1 MTFFTIFVRPMR
13 GTLLTI
19 ATLFWAT
26 TLCAQQ
32 PLKPRIDMPYSVNQL
47 RNQRLESRKGN
58 GQTNNGYR
66 LFMGLSNSRSEA
78 IALQQEINLTLGG
91 SFIAEVVYDE
101 PNFKLYI
108 GRYYSQAEANRALY
122 SIRPYYPACRSIRLP
137 LPLPNSA
144 P

>member
-1 MTFFTIFVRPMR
+1 MTFFAIFVRPMR

-32 PLKPRIDMPYSVNQL
+32 PLKPRIDMPYAVSQL

-58 GQTNNGYR
+58 GQTINGYR

-78 IALQQEINLTLGG
+78 IALQQEINLALAG
-91 SFIAEVVYDE
+91 SYVAEVVYDE

-108 GRYYSQAEANRALY
+108 GRFYSQAEANRALY

-137 LPLPNSA
+137 LPVPNSA